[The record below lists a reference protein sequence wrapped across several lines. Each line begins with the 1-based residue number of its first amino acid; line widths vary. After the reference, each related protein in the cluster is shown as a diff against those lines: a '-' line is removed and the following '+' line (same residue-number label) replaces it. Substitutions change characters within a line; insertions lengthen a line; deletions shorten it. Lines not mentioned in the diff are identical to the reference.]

1 MMNSSNT
8 SYRANSTAVIPAIFQ
23 SAPPV
28 EPWIE
33 AFYFFLAI
41 VEIIMV
47 IIALAGNLIV
57 VYAFIAYKKLRAS
70 VTNYFVISL
79 AVSDILTSGIVTSFK
94 AESTLKYQKWT
105 HGEFMCS
112 VYTTMYLL
120 AVPSSVINLCA
131 VTVDRFLVL
140 RMPLRYNSLMPPNR
154 AVFIICCLWIYAFA
168 WACLPAIGWRVNIP
182 VVNHG
187 YCYFVT
193 TRGYN
198 VTVNIVNFLLPM
210 IFMAI
215 FWFFIYTVVIRHR
228 ERVFEMERNLSFNT
242 NETNESSNNSC
253 NTLSSQATSSSHL
266 APKEKTERKKMRRNV
281 RRSRYIGFIVVLFYF
296 CWLPYVTLSMIGNL
310 CVWCHVQRVIP
321 YVLYDAMLALGFMN
335 SALNPF
341 LYPFHDKHFK
351 EAFRDMWKKMRGK
364 TFVKLLS
371 RREKVLEM
379 ARVEV
384 SVVSRRS

>member
-1 MMNSSNT
+1 MANNSNGSDFNG
-8 SYRANSTAVIPAIFQ
+8 SSTIQPTYKQFPEEEEWVNKFYTFLAVTMIIIAI
-23 SAPPV
+23 
-28 EPWIE
+28 
-33 AFYFFLAI
+33 LAI
-41 VEIIMV
+41 VF
-47 IIALAGNLIV
+47 NSIV
-57 VYAFIAYKKLRAS
+57 VYAFITYRKLRTSA
-70 VTNYFVISL
+70 TNYFVISL
-79 AVSDILTSGIVTSFK
+79 AISDLLTSGLVTTFK
-94 AESTLKYQKWT
+94 AETSLKYQKWT

-112 VYTTMYLL
+112 LYTTMYLL

-154 AVFIICCLWIYAFA
+154 AVFIICSLWIYAFV
-168 WACLPAIGWRVNIP
+168 WACLPAMGWRLNIP
-182 VVNHG
+182 IYHAG
-187 YCYFVT
+187 YCYFVS

-215 FWFFIYTVVIRHR
+215 FWFFIYTIVIRHR

-242 NETNESSNNSC
+242 NDTNESSNNSC

-281 RRSRYIGFIVVLFYF
+281 RRSRYIGFIVMLFYF

-310 CVWCHVQRVIP
+310 CAWCNKKRLIP
-321 YVLYDAMLALGFMN
+321 YVLYEALLTLGFMN
-335 SALNPF
+335 SALNPL
-341 LYPFHDKHFK
+341 LYPFHDKRFK
-351 EAFRDMWKKMRGK
+351 EAFRDMWRKLTGK

-384 SVVSRRS
+384 SVVNRRS